1 MDPLNQIDR
10 VLHLVGEQP
19 ELFPIGQEL
28 GLELGVVQAA
38 TALCSKFGGEMYTGK
53 ISTADERKCAAV
65 LLGLQAG
72 IPKRQIREKVGVHMY
87 TIDAVE
93 SAAVRGGR
101 LEPLNIRV
109 RDELHR
115 LVLDAAAESR
125 SALQS
130 NAKDMEASAW
140 LKGVG
145 TMLGI
150 SFDKNQLSIG
160 APTEIFEQRSGPGRE
175 AVAAWLESQGV
186 VSVLPVGAVDV
197 SSPEVDAKSLVI
209 NGSVDL
215 TTQVPTSEALDSLPQ
230 VLAPDAANPA
240 PAPAAHPGGGVSHGA
255 GASTVNGSSIA

>member
-1 MDPLNQIDR
+1 MDPLQQIDR
-10 VLHLVGEQP
+10 VMQLVGEQP

-28 GLELGVVQAA
+28 GLELGIVQAA
-38 TALCSKFGGEMYTGK
+38 TALCSKFGADAYSGK

-93 SAAVRGGR
+93 SAAMRGGK

-109 RDELHR
+109 RDELSR

-130 NAKDMEASAW
+130 DNKDMESSAW
-140 LKGVG
+140 LKGVA

-186 VSVLPVGAVDV
+186 VSVLPMGAVDV
-197 SSPEVDAKSLVI
+197 SSPESTPKSLVV
-209 NGSVDL
+209 NGPENL
-215 TTQVPTSEALDSLPQ
+215 TTQVHTPEPLDSLPQ
-230 VLAPDAANPA
+230 VPDLEPADPA
-240 PAPAAHPGGGVSHGA
+240 PAPAEHPGGGVSHGA
-255 GASTVNGSSIA
+255 GATTVHGSTSA